1 MVFTAALNIQ
11 MQWKTHLCIYNR
23 AETLSAAKQQRAAVF
38 KLANIFTTISVGTGS
53 GAQHEY
59 SKQFHMHRQHRSRA
73 LSTRRG
79 VSMIYAQVLLSFES
93 ERARGYLDSHNLR
106 SPGETQFTSAR
117 GVQHH

>member
-1 MVFTAALNIQ
+1 MVFAAAKYSKLNG
-11 MQWKTHLCIYNR
+11 KHTHVFIIEPKHYLLPNNKALQSLDLQIYLPQYLSGQAAGRSMNIPNNI
-23 AETLSAAKQQRAAVF
+23 TCTGSAA
-38 KLANIFTTISVGTGS
+38 
-53 GAQHEY
+53 
-59 SKQFHMHRQHRSRA
+59 RA
-73 LSTRRG
+73 LSAHGG